1 MVDFCEVKIDVTGVS
16 FHVGR
21 GDIFM
26 DKKICFAVVCALAVV
41 YGCDDDAGLGSKV
54 VETCTRPGET
64 KCTTEGARVVCQ
76 DGVYVPSACESNEA
90 CVAGECVRRCDVATF
105 PKDCDGNVSVTCG
118 PDGYVVRKPCD
129 GTCVGGDCRSSQSG
143 GNVGDDCD
151 ASTFEGRCDG
161 LLDQIV
167 CRDGVETREPC
178 DSDMVCTGKQCSRA
192 CTGDLAVCNAGG
204 DRLLCI
210 DNVIVPT
217 PCPESEVCVDGACGT
232 TCKADFKSC
241 SVDGKSKLF
250 CGSNGLVKSENCPT
264 GFTCNVESG
273 ECTDV
278 AVDADCTPETVPD
291 QCDAD
296 GQVVKC
302 VDGKI
307 EKRACKS
314 PDLTCYLGKC
324 EKLAPCGESTY
335 TPKCIDGGARK
346 ICKGNAEYIEK
357 CATGAV
363 CDGGVCQTIS
373 TVEECKDGS
382 VACVSENIAKKCE
395 NKVWKQYYCTV
406 ENKVCNSGV
415 CKDKSTDLEACVEAE
430 FAPKCD
436 GNTRKVCEFGYI
448 SSYTCEAGQH
458 CKDGICYDDVN
469 IGDPCDDKFTNQCDD
484 EGRLIVCNQGT
495 VEAHSCGDRVCVAGA
510 CVDCNSTNYTAT
522 CADVRSPLV
531 CKEGKIVKDSCAA
544 DKHCENG
551 ACVDSPKAGESCDSN
566 AFSDY
571 CSADGKLLKCD
582 GAVVVERVCEGATP
596 YCLNNSCVACNPAD
610 GARCVAGTG
619 GGVASIVACDAKGTK
634 TETNCAQ
641 GQTTCFGNACAQCD
655 PNQYT
660 KACDGE
666 KKARSCNDKGEI
678 VETNC
683 NTDAICENG
692 ECRKA
697 CQSDT
702 DCGPN
707 HKCNEAKKCEFVPE
721 CTDIGRIEC
730 HAEDGKP
737 TIVRKCEGKGLWK
750 TIATCKTGD
759 VCGADDADSTKLVCR
774 GTNCTE
780 PGLLYCT
787 DNTPTKCVNGRYE
800 KVGTVCTGEKPKC
813 VDGSCRV
820 CQYGETKGTCGVGET
835 TGTTKY
841 TYCKEDNTYGSDIC
855 NNTQNCDINKGC
867 VSKCGAEFKET
878 CKDEG
883 TVSRTRIVCN
893 EKGEKVEQQCAHTEI
908 CTDGQCVDRRTTEK
922 CNAYT
927 YDKNECIEDGKGNV
941 YLEYCGKD
949 GFTYEKCNDDHPGDA
964 NQGQF
969 CGKVG
974 DFTDVGCWKKCS
986 SINVTYCSVQSLTA
1000 GTMGTVGICQNGVDY
1015 KGNAKTGIHT
1025 SAGLCD
1031 ERGASSS
1038 CFVNANSKLIW
1049 NYFSCSH
1056 LNDGGVCNAQTG
1068 SCKDFAVASC
1078 STPSASCNGNKAV
1091 RCALDPASISDT
1103 NHDGYV
1109 RIEEDCS
1116 KIAQGAE
1123 CVTYTLH
1130 GMPMARCASE
1140 QDLQFGGEPKT
1151 KESTL
1156 GRCDNSGAKP
1166 TVKQLHKT
1174 NNNGWL
1180 RIENECSGIGGSTC
1194 KTGETDLS
1202 TSNKKYT
1209 FAYCD

>member
-1 MVDFCEVKIDVTGVS
+1 MTFFAPNGRLLRVKIDVTGVS

-41 YGCDDDAGLGSKV
+41 CGCDDDAGLGSKV

-118 PDGYVVRKPCD
+118 SDGYVVRTPCD
-129 GTCVGGDCRSSQSG
+129 GTCVGGDCRSTQSG

-204 DRLLCI
+204 NRLLCI

-217 PCPESEVCVDGACGT
+217 P
-232 TCKADFKSC
+232 
-241 SVDGKSKLF
+241 
-250 CGSNGLVKSENCPT
+250 
-264 GFTCNVESG
+264 
-273 ECTDV
+273 
-278 AVDADCTPETVPD
+278 
-291 QCDAD
+291 
-296 GQVVKC
+296 
-302 VDGKI
+302 
-307 EKRACKS
+307 
-314 PDLTCYLGKC
+314 
-324 EKLAPCGESTY
+324 
-335 TPKCIDGGARK
+335 
-346 ICKGNAEYIEK
+346 
-357 CATGAV
+357 
-363 CDGGVCQTIS
+363 
-373 TVEECKDGS
+373 
-382 VACVSENIAKKCE
+382 
-395 NKVWKQYYCTV
+395 
-406 ENKVCNSGV
+406 
-415 CKDKSTDLEACVEAE
+415 
-430 FAPKCD
+430 
-436 GNTRKVCEFGYI
+436 
-448 SSYTCEAGQH
+448 
-458 CKDGICYDDVN
+458 
-469 IGDPCDDKFTNQCDD
+469 
-484 EGRLIVCNQGT
+484 
-495 VEAHSCGDRVCVAGA
+495 
-510 CVDCNSTNYTAT
+510 YTAT

-531 CKEGKIVKDSCAA
+531 CKEGKIVKDACAA
-544 DKHCENG
+544 DKHCEKG
-551 ACVDSPKAGESCDSN
+551 VCVDSPKAGEPCDPN

-582 GAVVVERVCEGATP
+582 GTVVVERVCEGATP
-596 YCLNNSCVACNPAD
+596 YCLNHSCVACNPAD
-610 GARCVAGTG
+610 GTQCVAGTG
-619 GGVASIVACDAKGTK
+619 GGVASIVACDANGTK
-634 TETNCAQ
+634 TETACAA

-655 PNQYT
+655 PNQYA

-683 NTDAICENG
+683 NTDGICENG

-721 CTDIGRIEC
+721 CTDIGKIEC
-730 HAEDGKP
+730 YAEEGKAA
-737 TIVRKCEGKGLWK
+737 IVRKCEGKGLWK
-750 TIATCKTGD
+750 TIETCKTGD
-759 VCGADDADSTKLVCR
+759 VCGADDSDATKFVCR
-774 GTNCTE
+774 GIECNN
-780 PGLLYCT
+780 PGLNYCT
-787 DNTPTKCVNGRYE
+787 DNTPTSCVNGRFV
-800 KVGTVCTGEKPKC
+800 KVGTACTGENPKC
-813 VDGSCRV
+813 VGGSCRV
-820 CQYGETKGTCGVGET
+820 CQYGETKGTCGTGET
-835 TGTTKY
+835 TGTSKY
-841 TYCKEDNTYGSDIC
+841 TYCKEDNTYASVVCDE
-855 NNTQNCDINKGC
+855 TQNCNPEKGC
-867 VSKCGAEFKET
+867 VSKCGEDFVAT
-878 CKDEG
+878 CINDG
-883 TVSRTRIVCN
+883 TVSRSRIVCD
-893 EKGEKVEQQCAHTEI
+893 KDGKKVTQQCAHTEI
-908 CTDGQCVDRRTTEK
+908 CRNGKCIDRKTEES

-949 GFTYEKCNDDHPGDA
+949 GFTYKPCNDDHPGDA

>member
-1 MVDFCEVKIDVTGVS
+1 
-16 FHVGR
+16 
-21 GDIFM
+21 M

-129 GTCVGGDCRSSQSG
+129 GTCVGGDCRSTQSG

-151 ASTFEGRCDG
+151 ASTFEGRCD
-161 LLDQIV
+161 
-167 CRDGVETREPC
+167 
-178 DSDMVCTGKQCSRA
+178 
-192 CTGDLAVCNAGG
+192 
-204 DRLLCI
+204 
-210 DNVIVPT
+210 
-217 PCPESEVCVDGACGT
+217 
-232 TCKADFKSC
+232 
-241 SVDGKSKLF
+241 
-250 CGSNGLVKSENCPT
+250 
-264 GFTCNVESG
+264 
-273 ECTDV
+273 
-278 AVDADCTPETVPD
+278 
-291 QCDAD
+291 AD

-302 VDGKI
+302 VGGKI
-307 EKRACKS
+307 VKRACES
-314 PDLTCYLGKC
+314 SNLTCYLGKC

-363 CDGGVCQTIS
+363 CEGGVCQTIS

-415 CKDKSTDLEACVEAE
+415 CKDKSTDLEACVESE

-448 SSYTCEAGQH
+448 SSYACEAGQH

-531 CKEGKIVKDSCAA
+531 CKEGKIVKDSCEA

-551 ACVDSPKAGESCDSN
+551 ACVDSPKAGDPCDPN

-571 CSADGKLLKCD
+571 CSDGKLLKCD
-582 GAVVVERVCEGATP
+582 GTVVVEHVCEGATP

-610 GARCVAGTG
+610 GTRCVAGTG
-619 GGVASIVACDAKGTK
+619 GGVASIVVCDAKGTK

-655 PNQYT
+655 PNQYA

-683 NTDAICENG
+683 NTDGICENG

-721 CTDIGRIEC
+721 CTDIGKIEC
-730 HAEDGKP
+730 YAEEGKAA
-737 TIVRKCEGKGLWK
+737 IVRKCEGKGLWN
-750 TIATCKTGD
+750 TIETCKTGD
-759 VCGADDADSTKLVCR
+759 VCGADDSDATKFVCR
-774 GTNCTE
+774 GIECNN
-780 PGLLYCT
+780 PGLNYCT
-787 DNTPTKCVNGRYE
+787 DNTPTSCVNGRFV
-800 KVGTVCTGEKPKC
+800 KVGTECTGEKPKC
-813 VDGSCRV
+813 VGGSCRV
-820 CQYGETKGTCGVGET
+820 CQYGETKGTCGTGET
-835 TGTTKY
+835 TGTSKY
-841 TYCKEDNTYGSDIC
+841 TYCKEDNTYASVVCDE
-855 NNTQNCDINKGC
+855 TQNCNPEKGC
-867 VSKCGAEFKET
+867 VSKCGEDFVAT
-878 CKDEG
+878 CINDG
-883 TVSRTRIVCN
+883 TVSRSRIVCDKN
-893 EKGEKVEQQCAHTEI
+893 GKKVEQQCAHTEI
-908 CTDGQCVDRRTTEK
+908 CIDGQCVDRKAKES

-949 GFTYEKCNDDHPGDA
+949 GFTYKPCNDTHPGDA
-964 NQGQF
+964 NQGRF

-974 DFTDVGCWKKCS
+974 SFTDVGCWEKCS
-986 SINVTYCSVQSLTA
+986 SINATYCSVQSLTA

-1056 LNDGGVCNAQTG
+1056 LNSSGGCNAQTG

-1078 STPSASCNGNKAV
+1078 STLSASCDGNKAV
-1091 RCALDPASISDT
+1091 RCTLDPASISNT
-1103 NHDGYV
+1103 NRDGYV
-1109 RIEEDCS
+1109 RVEEDCS

-1130 GMPMARCASE
+1130 GMPMARCATE
-1140 QDLQFGGEPKT
+1140 QDLQFGGEPQT
-1151 KESTL
+1151 RESTL

-1166 TVKQLHKT
+1166 TVKQIHKT

-1180 RIENECSGIGGSTC
+1180 RIANECSGIGGSTC
-1194 KTGETDLS
+1194 KTGETNPS
-1202 TSNKKYT
+1202 TSGNKYT

>member
-1 MVDFCEVKIDVTGVS
+1 MRQLVDFCEVKVDVTGVS
-16 FHVGR
+16 FHVER

-129 GTCVGGDCRSSQSG
+129 GTCVGGDCRSTQSG

-151 ASTFEGRCDG
+151 ASTFEGRCD
-161 LLDQIV
+161 
-167 CRDGVETREPC
+167 
-178 DSDMVCTGKQCSRA
+178 
-192 CTGDLAVCNAGG
+192 
-204 DRLLCI
+204 
-210 DNVIVPT
+210 
-217 PCPESEVCVDGACGT
+217 
-232 TCKADFKSC
+232 
-241 SVDGKSKLF
+241 
-250 CGSNGLVKSENCPT
+250 
-264 GFTCNVESG
+264 
-273 ECTDV
+273 
-278 AVDADCTPETVPD
+278 
-291 QCDAD
+291 AD

-302 VDGKI
+302 VGGKI
-307 EKRACKS
+307 VKRACES
-314 PDLTCYLGKC
+314 SNLTCYLGKC

-363 CDGGVCQTIS
+363 CEGGVCQTIS

-415 CKDKSTDLEACVEAE
+415 CKDKSTDLEACVAAE

-448 SSYTCEAGQH
+448 SSYACEAGQH

-551 ACVDSPKAGESCDSN
+551 ACVDSPKAGAPCDPN

-571 CSADGKLLKCD
+571 CSDGKLLKCD
-582 GAVVVERVCEGATP
+582 GTVVVEHVCEGATP

-610 GARCVAGTG
+610 GTRCVAGTG
-619 GGVASIVACDAKGTK
+619 GGVASIVVCDAKGTK

-655 PNQYT
+655 PNQYA

-683 NTDAICENG
+683 NTDGICENG

-721 CTDIGRIEC
+721 CTDIGKIEC
-730 HAEDGKP
+730 YAEEGKAA
-737 TIVRKCEGKGLWK
+737 IVRKCEGKGLWN
-750 TIATCKTGD
+750 TIVTCKTGD
-759 VCGADDADSTKLVCR
+759 VCGADDSDATKFVCR
-774 GTNCTE
+774 GIECNN
-780 PGLLYCT
+780 PGLNYCT
-787 DNTPTKCVNGRYE
+787 DNTPTSCVNGRFV
-800 KVGTVCTGEKPKC
+800 KVGTACTGENPKC
-813 VDGSCRV
+813 VAGSCRV
-820 CQYGETKGTCGVGET
+820 CQYGETKGTCGTGET
-835 TGTTKY
+835 TGTSKY
-841 TYCKEDNTYGSDIC
+841 TYCKEDNTYASVVCDE
-855 NNTQNCDINKGC
+855 TQNCVPEKGC
-867 VSKCGAEFKET
+867 VSKCGEDFVAT
-878 CKDEG
+878 CHDDG
-883 TVSRTRIVCN
+883 TVSRSRTVCDKN
-893 EKGEKVEQQCAHTEI
+893 GQKVKQQCAHTEI
-908 CTDGQCVDRRTTEK
+908 CIGGKCVDRKTNDS

-949 GFTYEKCNDDHPGDA
+949 GFTYKPCNDDHLGDA

-986 SINVTYCSVQSLTA
+986 SINATYCSYSSIS
-1000 GTMGTVGICQNGVDY
+1000 GETMGTVGICQNGVDY

-1025 SAGLCD
+1025 SAGLCNEFD
-1031 ERGASSS
+1031 QAVS
-1038 CFVNANSKLIW
+1038 CFVSPVNPGKLMWNHFACSYINDKKTCNSKRGTCGSFE
-1049 NYFSCSH
+1049 NY
-1056 LNDGGVCNAQTG
+1056 GIG
-1068 SCKDFAVASC
+1068 SC
-1078 STPSASCNGNKAV
+1078 TGLSASCDGNKAV
-1091 RCALDPASISDT
+1091 MCTIDPASVNDK
-1103 NHDGYV
+1103 NKQGYV
-1109 RIEEDCS
+1109 LVEEKCS
-1116 KIAQGAE
+1116 DIGTNAE
-1123 CVTYTLH
+1123 CVTYNLH
-1130 GMPMARCASE
+1130 GVPMARCAFES
-1140 QDLQFGGEPKT
+1140 QDSDGNK
-1151 KESTL
+1151 KSTL
-1156 GRCDNSGAKP
+1156 GLCNGSNLETTSLYRKDGKFGYVTNVSDCEGDKVNGKCVTANTNQS
-1166 TVKQLHKT
+1166 HKG
-1174 NNNGWL
+1174 N
-1180 RIENECSGIGGSTC
+1180 IYSFS
-1194 KTGETDLS
+1194 
-1202 TSNKKYT
+1202 
-1209 FAYCD
+1209 YCD

>member
-1 MVDFCEVKIDVTGVS
+1 
-16 FHVGR
+16 
-21 GDIFM
+21 M

-41 YGCDDDAGLGSKV
+41 CGCDDDAGLGSKV

-118 PDGYVVRKPCD
+118 SDGYVVRKPCD
-129 GTCVGGDCRSSQSG
+129 GTCVGGDCRSTQSG

-204 DRLLCI
+204 NRLLCI

-232 TCKADFKSC
+232 TCKAGFKSC

-278 AVDADCTPETVPD
+278 AAGADCTPETVPD

-296 GQVVKC
+296 GKVVKC
-302 VDGKI
+302 VGGKI
-307 EKRACKS
+307 EKRACES

-448 SSYTCEAGQH
+448 SSYACEAGQH

-484 EGRLIVCNQGT
+484 EGRLVVCNQGT
-495 VEAHSCGDRVCVAGA
+495 VEAHSCGERVCVAGA

-531 CKEGKIVKDSCAA
+531 CKEGKIVKDACAA
-544 DKHCENG
+544 DKHCEKG
-551 ACVDSPKAGESCDSN
+551 VCVDSPKAGEPCDPN

-582 GAVVVERVCEGATP
+582 GTVVVERVCEGATP
-596 YCLNNSCVACNPAD
+596 YCLNHSCVACNPAD
-610 GARCVAGTG
+610 GTQCVAGTG
-619 GGVASIVACDAKGTK
+619 GGVASIVACDANGTK
-634 TETNCAQ
+634 TETACAA

-683 NTDAICENG
+683 NANEICENG

-697 CQSDT
+697 CKSDT
-702 DCGPN
+702 ECGPN
-707 HKCNEAKKCEFVPE
+707 HKCNDANKCEFVPE
-721 CTDIGRIEC
+721 CTEIGKIEC

-737 TIVRKCEGKGLWK
+737 TIVRKCEGLWM
-750 TIATCKTGD
+750 TIETCKTGD
-759 VCGADDADSTKLVCR
+759 VCGADDTDVTKFVCR
-774 GTNCTE
+774 GTDCNK

-787 DNTPTKCVNGRYE
+787 ANTPAKCTNGRLTT
-800 KVGTVCTGEKPKC
+800 VGVVCSGDSPYC
-813 VDGSCRV
+813 VDGVCKV
-820 CQYGETKGTCGVGET
+820 CQHGTTKNTCTTGPT
-835 TGTTKY
+835 TGTKKF

-855 NNTQNCDINKGC
+855 NNTQNCDINNGC
-867 VSKCGAEFKET
+867 VSKCGKDFVAT
-878 CKDEG
+878 CKNDG

-893 EKGEKVEQQCAHTEI
+893 ENGEKVEQKCAHTEI
-908 CTDGQCVDRRTTEK
+908 CKGGECVDRK
-922 CNAYT
+922 KNDSCDAYT
-927 YDKNECIEDGKGNV
+927 YDKNECVEDGKGNV
-941 YLEYCGKD
+941 FLEYCGKD
-949 GFTYEKCNDDHPGDA
+949 GFDYKLCNDDNS

-974 DFTDVGCWKKCS
+974 SFTDVGCWKKCS
-986 SINVTYCSVQSLTA
+986 SIDATYCSYSSTS
-1000 GTMGTVGICQNGVDY
+1000 GETMGTVGICQNGVDY
-1015 KGNAKTGIHT
+1015 KGSAKVGIHT
-1025 SAGLCD
+1025 SAGFCNEFD
-1031 ERGASSS
+1031 QAVS
-1038 CFVNANSKLIW
+1038 CFVSPVNPGKLMW
-1049 NYFSCSH
+1049 NHFACSYI
-1056 LNDGGVCNAQTG
+1056 NDKKTCNAERGTCGSFENYGIG
-1068 SCKDFAVASC
+1068 SC
-1078 STPSASCNGNKAV
+1078 TGLSASCDGNKAV
-1091 RCALDPASISDT
+1091 MCTIDPASVNDK
-1103 NHDGYV
+1103 NKQGYV
-1109 RIEEDCS
+1109 LVEEECS
-1116 KIAQGAE
+1116 DIGANAE
-1123 CVTYTLH
+1123 CVTYNLH
-1130 GMPMARCASE
+1130 GVPMARCAFES
-1140 QDLQFGGEPKT
+1140 QDSDGNK
-1151 KESTL
+1151 KSTL
-1156 GRCDNSGAKP
+1156 GLCNGSNLETTSLYRKDGQFGY
-1166 TVKQLHKT
+1166 VT
-1174 NNNGWL
+1174 NISNCNDK
-1180 RIENECSGIGGSTC
+1180 GIGKCVTAH
-1194 KTGETDLS
+1194 T
-1202 TSNKKYT
+1202 NKSHQGNIYS
-1209 FAYCD
+1209 FSYCD

>member
-1 MVDFCEVKIDVTGVS
+1 
-16 FHVGR
+16 
-21 GDIFM
+21 M

-129 GTCVGGDCRSSQSG
+129 GTCVGGDCRSTQSG

-151 ASTFEGRCDG
+151 ASTFEGRCD
-161 LLDQIV
+161 
-167 CRDGVETREPC
+167 
-178 DSDMVCTGKQCSRA
+178 
-192 CTGDLAVCNAGG
+192 
-204 DRLLCI
+204 
-210 DNVIVPT
+210 
-217 PCPESEVCVDGACGT
+217 
-232 TCKADFKSC
+232 
-241 SVDGKSKLF
+241 
-250 CGSNGLVKSENCPT
+250 
-264 GFTCNVESG
+264 
-273 ECTDV
+273 
-278 AVDADCTPETVPD
+278 
-291 QCDAD
+291 AD

-302 VDGKI
+302 VGGKI
-307 EKRACKS
+307 VKRACES
-314 PDLTCYLGKC
+314 SNLTCYLGKC

-363 CDGGVCQTIS
+363 CEGGVCQTIS

-415 CKDKSTDLEACVEAE
+415 CKDKSTDLEACVESE

-448 SSYTCEAGQH
+448 SSYACEAGQH
-458 CKDGICYDDVN
+458 CKNGICYDDVN

-551 ACVDSPKAGESCDSN
+551 ACVDSPKAGDPCDPN

-571 CSADGKLLKCD
+571 CSDGKLLKCD
-582 GAVVVERVCEGATP
+582 GTVVVEHVCEGATP

-610 GARCVAGTG
+610 GTRCVAGTG
-619 GGVASIVACDAKGTK
+619 GGVASIVVCDAKGTK

-655 PNQYT
+655 PNQYA

-683 NTDAICENG
+683 NTDGICENG

-721 CTDIGRIEC
+721 CTDIGKIEC
-730 HAEDGKP
+730 YAEEGKAA
-737 TIVRKCEGKGLWK
+737 IVRKCEGKGLWK
-750 TIATCKTGD
+750 TIETCKTGD
-759 VCGADDADSTKLVCR
+759 VCGADDSDATKFVCR
-774 GTNCTE
+774 GIECNN
-780 PGLLYCT
+780 PGLNYCT
-787 DNTPTKCVNGRYE
+787 DNTPTSCVNGRFV
-800 KVGTVCTGEKPKC
+800 KVGTACTGENPKC
-813 VDGSCRV
+813 VAGSCRV
-820 CQYGETKGTCGVGET
+820 CQYGETKGTCGTGET
-835 TGTTKY
+835 TGTSKY
-841 TYCKEDNTYGSDIC
+841 TYCKEDNTYASVVCDE
-855 NNTQNCDINKGC
+855 TQNCVPEKGC
-867 VSKCGAEFKET
+867 VSKCGEDFVAT
-878 CKDEG
+878 CINDG
-883 TVSRTRIVCN
+883 TVSRSRIVCD
-893 EKGEKVEQQCAHTEI
+893 KDGKKVTQQCAHTEI
-908 CTDGQCVDRRTTEK
+908 CRNGKCIDRRDNDS

-949 GFTYEKCNDDHPGDA
+949 GFTYKPCNDDHPGDA

-974 DFTDVGCWKKCS
+974 SFTDVGCWEKCS
-986 SINVTYCSVQSLTA
+986 SINATYCSVQSLTA

-1015 KGNAKTGIHT
+1015 EGNAKTGIHT

-1056 LNDGGVCNAQTG
+1056 LNSSGGCNAQTG

-1078 STPSASCNGNKAV
+1078 STPSASCDGNKAV
-1091 RCALDPASISDT
+1091 RCTLDPASISNT
-1103 NHDGYV
+1103 NRDGYV
-1109 RIEEDCS
+1109 RVEEDCS

-1130 GMPMARCASE
+1130 GMPMARCATE
-1140 QDLQFGGEPKT
+1140 QDLQFGGEPQT
-1151 KESTL
+1151 RESTL

-1166 TVKQLHKT
+1166 TVKQIHKT

-1180 RIENECSGIGGSTC
+1180 RIANECSGIGGSTC
-1194 KTGETDLS
+1194 KTGETNPS
-1202 TSNKKYT
+1202 TSGNKYT

>member
-1 MVDFCEVKIDVTGVS
+1 
-16 FHVGR
+16 
-21 GDIFM
+21 M

-129 GTCVGGDCRSSQSG
+129 GTCVGGDCRSTQSG

-151 ASTFEGRCDG
+151 ASTFEGRCD
-161 LLDQIV
+161 
-167 CRDGVETREPC
+167 
-178 DSDMVCTGKQCSRA
+178 
-192 CTGDLAVCNAGG
+192 
-204 DRLLCI
+204 
-210 DNVIVPT
+210 
-217 PCPESEVCVDGACGT
+217 
-232 TCKADFKSC
+232 
-241 SVDGKSKLF
+241 
-250 CGSNGLVKSENCPT
+250 
-264 GFTCNVESG
+264 
-273 ECTDV
+273 
-278 AVDADCTPETVPD
+278 
-291 QCDAD
+291 AD

-302 VDGKI
+302 VGGKI
-307 EKRACKS
+307 VKRACES
-314 PDLTCYLGKC
+314 SNLTCYLGKC

-363 CDGGVCQTIS
+363 CEGGVCQTIS

-415 CKDKSTDLEACVEAE
+415 CKDKSTDLEACVESE

-448 SSYTCEAGQH
+448 SSYACEAGQH

-551 ACVDSPKAGESCDSN
+551 ACVDSPKAGDPCDPN

-571 CSADGKLLKCD
+571 CSDGKLLKCD
-582 GAVVVERVCEGATP
+582 GTVVVEHVCEGATP

-610 GARCVAGTG
+610 GTRCVAGTG
-619 GGVASIVACDAKGTK
+619 GGVASIVVCDAKGTK

-655 PNQYT
+655 PNQYA

-683 NTDAICENG
+683 NTDGICENG

-721 CTDIGRIEC
+721 CTDIGKIEC
-730 HAEDGKP
+730 YAEEGKAA
-737 TIVRKCEGKGLWK
+737 IVRKCEGKGLWT
-750 TIATCKTGD
+750 TIETCKTGD
-759 VCGADDADSTKLVCR
+759 VCGADDADATKFVCR
-774 GTNCTE
+774 GIECNN
-780 PGLLYCT
+780 PGLNYCT
-787 DNTPTKCVNGRYE
+787 DNTPTSCVNGRFV
-800 KVGTVCTGEKPKC
+800 KVGTACTGENPKC
-813 VDGSCRV
+813 VAGSCRV
-820 CQYGETKGTCGVGET
+820 CQYGETKGTCGTGET
-835 TGTTKY
+835 TGTSKY
-841 TYCKEDNTYGSDIC
+841 TYCKEDNTYASVVCDE
-855 NNTQNCDINKGC
+855 TQNCVPEKGC
-867 VSKCGAEFKET
+867 VSKCGEDFVAT
-878 CKDEG
+878 CHDDG
-883 TVSRTRIVCN
+883 TVSRSRTVCDKN
-893 EKGEKVEQQCAHTEI
+893 GQKVKQQCAHTEI
-908 CTDGQCVDRRTTEK
+908 CIGGKCVDRKTNDS

-949 GFTYEKCNDDHPGDA
+949 GFTYKPCNDDHPGDA
-964 NQGQF
+964 NQGRF

-974 DFTDVGCWKKCS
+974 SFTDVGCWEKCS
-986 SINVTYCSVQSLTA
+986 SINATYCSVQSLTA
-1000 GTMGTVGICQNGVDY
+1000 ETMGTVGICQNGVDY

-1056 LNDGGVCNAQTG
+1056 LNSSGGCNAQTG

-1078 STPSASCNGNKAV
+1078 STLSASCDGNKAV
-1091 RCALDPASISDT
+1091 RCTLDPASISNT
-1103 NHDGYV
+1103 NRDGYV
-1109 RIEEDCS
+1109 RVEEDCS

-1130 GMPMARCASE
+1130 GMPMARCATE
-1140 QDLQFGGEPKT
+1140 QDLQFGGEPQT
-1151 KESTL
+1151 RESTL

-1166 TVKQLHKT
+1166 TVKQIHKT

-1180 RIENECSGIGGSTC
+1180 RIANECSGIGGSTC
-1194 KTGETDLS
+1194 KTGETNPS
-1202 TSNKKYT
+1202 TSGNKYT

>member
-1 MVDFCEVKIDVTGVS
+1 
-16 FHVGR
+16 
-21 GDIFM
+21 M

-41 YGCDDDAGLGSKV
+41 CGCDDDAGLGSKV

-118 PDGYVVRKPCD
+118 SDGYVVRTPCD
-129 GTCVGGDCRSSQSG
+129 GTCVGGDCRSTQSG

-151 ASTFEGRCDG
+151 ASKFEGRCD
-161 LLDQIV
+161 
-167 CRDGVETREPC
+167 
-178 DSDMVCTGKQCSRA
+178 A
-192 CTGDLAVCNAGG
+192 
-204 DRLLCI
+204 
-210 DNVIVPT
+210 
-217 PCPESEVCVDGACGT
+217 
-232 TCKADFKSC
+232 
-241 SVDGKSKLF
+241 DGK
-250 CGSNGLVKSENCPT
+250 
-264 GFTCNVESG
+264 
-273 ECTDV
+273 
-278 AVDADCTPETVPD
+278 
-291 QCDAD
+291 
-296 GQVVKC
+296 VVKC
-302 VDGKI
+302 VGGKI
-307 EKRACKS
+307 EKRACES
-314 PDLTCYLGKC
+314 SDLTCYLGKC

-406 ENKVCNSGV
+406 ENKVCNSGL

-448 SSYTCEAGQH
+448 SSYACEAGQH

-469 IGDPCDDKFTNQCDD
+469 IGDPCDEKFTNQCDD

-495 VEAHSCGDRVCVAGA
+495 VETHSCGERVCVAGA
-510 CVDCNSTNYTAT
+510 CVACNSTNYTAT

-551 ACVDSPKAGESCDSN
+551 ACVDSPKAGEPCDPN

-596 YCLNNSCVACNPAD
+596 YCLNHSCVACNPAD
-610 GARCVAGTG
+610 GTQCVAGTG

-634 TETNCAQ
+634 TEKACAA

-683 NTDAICENG
+683 NANEICENG

-697 CQSDT
+697 CQSDA
-702 DCGPN
+702 DCDPN
-707 HKCNEAKKCEFVPE
+707 HKCNDAKKCEFVPE
-721 CTDIGRIEC
+721 CTDIGKIEC
-730 HAEDGKP
+730 YAEEGKAA
-737 TIVRKCEGKGLWK
+737 IVRKCEGKGLWK
-750 TIATCKTGD
+750 TIETCKTGD
-759 VCGADDADSTKLVCR
+759 VCGADDSDATKFVCR
-774 GTNCTE
+774 GIECNN
-780 PGLLYCT
+780 PGLNYCT
-787 DNTPTKCVNGRYE
+787 DNTPTSCVNGRFV
-800 KVGTVCTGEKPKC
+800 KVGTACTGENPKC
-813 VDGSCRV
+813 VAGSCRV
-820 CQYGETKGTCGVGET
+820 CQYGETKGTCGTGET
-835 TGTTKY
+835 TGTSKY
-841 TYCKEDNTYGSDIC
+841 TYCKEDNTYASVVCDE
-855 NNTQNCDINKGC
+855 TQNCVPEKGC
-867 VSKCGAEFKET
+867 VSKCGEDFVAT
-878 CKDEG
+878 CHDDG
-883 TVSRTRIVCN
+883 TVSRSRTVCD
-893 EKGEKVEQQCAHTEI
+893 KDGKKVTQQCAHTEI
-908 CTDGQCVDRRTTEK
+908 CIDGKCVDRKTNDR

-949 GFTYEKCNDDHPGDA
+949 GFTYKACNDDHPRDA

-986 SINVTYCSVQSLTA
+986 NENTTYCSVQSLTA
-1000 GTMGTVGICQNGVDY
+1000 GTMGTVGICQKGKDY
-1015 KGNAKTGIHT
+1015 KGIEKTGIHT

-1031 ERGASSS
+1031 EHGASSS

>member
-1 MVDFCEVKIDVTGVS
+1 
-16 FHVGR
+16 
-21 GDIFM
+21 M

-41 YGCDDDAGLGSKV
+41 CGCDDDAGLGSKV

-118 PDGYVVRKPCD
+118 SDGYVVRKPCD
-129 GTCVGGDCRSSQSG
+129 GTCVGGDCRSTQSG

-151 ASTFEGRCDG
+151 ASKFEGRCD
-161 LLDQIV
+161 
-167 CRDGVETREPC
+167 
-178 DSDMVCTGKQCSRA
+178 A
-192 CTGDLAVCNAGG
+192 
-204 DRLLCI
+204 
-210 DNVIVPT
+210 
-217 PCPESEVCVDGACGT
+217 
-232 TCKADFKSC
+232 
-241 SVDGKSKLF
+241 DGK
-250 CGSNGLVKSENCPT
+250 
-264 GFTCNVESG
+264 
-273 ECTDV
+273 
-278 AVDADCTPETVPD
+278 
-291 QCDAD
+291 
-296 GQVVKC
+296 VVKC
-302 VDGKI
+302 VGGKI
-307 EKRACKS
+307 EKRACES
-314 PDLTCYLGKC
+314 SDLTCYLGKC

-382 VACVSENIAKKCE
+382 VACVSENIANKCE

-448 SSYTCEAGQH
+448 SSYACEAGQH

-484 EGRLIVCNQGT
+484 EGRLVVCNQGT
-495 VEAHSCGDRVCVAGA
+495 VEAHSCGERVCVAGA
-510 CVDCNSTNYTAT
+510 CVACNSTNYTAT

-551 ACVDSPKAGESCDSN
+551 ECVDSPKAGEPCDPN

-582 GAVVVERVCEGATP
+582 GAVVVEHVCEGATP
-596 YCLNNSCVACNPAD
+596 YCLNHSCVACNPAD
-610 GARCVAGTG
+610 GTQCVAGTG
-619 GGVASIVACDAKGTK
+619 GGVASIVACDANGTK
-634 TETNCAQ
+634 TEKACAA

-678 VETNC
+678 VETTC
-683 NTDAICENG
+683 NANEICENG

-697 CQSDT
+697 CKSDT
-702 DCGPN
+702 ECGPN
-707 HKCNEAKKCEFVPE
+707 HKCNDANKCEFVPE
-721 CTDIGRIEC
+721 CTEIGKIEC

-737 TIVRKCEGKGLWK
+737 TIVRKCEGLWM
-750 TIATCKTGD
+750 TIETCKTGD
-759 VCGADDADSTKLVCR
+759 VCRADDTDVTKFVCR
-774 GTNCTE
+774 GTDCNK

-787 DNTPTKCVNGRYE
+787 ANTPAKCTNGRLTT
-800 KVGTVCTGEKPKC
+800 VGVVCSGDSPYC
-813 VDGSCRV
+813 VDGVCKV
-820 CQYGETKGTCGVGET
+820 CQHGTTKNTCTTGPT
-835 TGTTKY
+835 TGTKKF

-855 NNTQNCDINKGC
+855 NNTQNCDINNGC
-867 VSKCGAEFKET
+867 VSKCGKDFVAT
-878 CKDEG
+878 CKNDG

-893 EKGEKVEQQCAHTEI
+893 ENGEKVEQKCAHTEI
-908 CTDGQCVDRRTTEK
+908 CKGGECVDRK
-922 CNAYT
+922 KNDSCDAYT
-927 YDKNECIEDGKGNV
+927 YDKNECVEDGKGNV
-941 YLEYCGKD
+941 FLEYCGKD
-949 GFTYEKCNDDHPGDA
+949 GFDYKLCNDDNS

-974 DFTDVGCWKKCS
+974 SFTDVGCWKKCS
-986 SINVTYCSVQSLTA
+986 NENTTYCSVQSLTA
-1000 GTMGTVGICQNGVDY
+1000 GTMGTVGICQKGKDY
-1015 KGNAKTGIHT
+1015 KGIEKTGIHT

-1031 ERGASSS
+1031 EHGASSS

>member
-1 MVDFCEVKIDVTGVS
+1 
-16 FHVGR
+16 
-21 GDIFM
+21 M

-129 GTCVGGDCRSSQSG
+129 GTCVGGDCRSTQSG

-151 ASTFEGRCDG
+151 ASTFEGRCD
-161 LLDQIV
+161 
-167 CRDGVETREPC
+167 
-178 DSDMVCTGKQCSRA
+178 
-192 CTGDLAVCNAGG
+192 
-204 DRLLCI
+204 
-210 DNVIVPT
+210 
-217 PCPESEVCVDGACGT
+217 
-232 TCKADFKSC
+232 
-241 SVDGKSKLF
+241 
-250 CGSNGLVKSENCPT
+250 
-264 GFTCNVESG
+264 
-273 ECTDV
+273 
-278 AVDADCTPETVPD
+278 
-291 QCDAD
+291 AD

-302 VDGKI
+302 VGGKI
-307 EKRACKS
+307 VKRACES
-314 PDLTCYLGKC
+314 SNLTCYLGKC

-363 CDGGVCQTIS
+363 CEGGVCQTIS

-415 CKDKSTDLEACVEAE
+415 CKDKSTDLEACVESE

-448 SSYTCEAGQH
+448 SSYACEAGQH
-458 CKDGICYDDVN
+458 CKNGICYDDVN

-531 CKEGKIVKDSCAA
+531 CKEGKIVKDSCEA

-551 ACVDSPKAGESCDSN
+551 ACVDSPKAGAPCDPN

-571 CSADGKLLKCD
+571 CSDGKLLKCD
-582 GAVVVERVCEGATP
+582 GTVVVEHVCEGATP

-610 GARCVAGTG
+610 GTRCVAGTG
-619 GGVASIVACDAKGTK
+619 GGVASIVVCDAKGTK

-655 PNQYT
+655 PNQYA

-683 NTDAICENG
+683 NTDGICENG

-721 CTDIGRIEC
+721 CTDIGKIEC
-730 HAEDGKP
+730 YAEEGKAA
-737 TIVRKCEGKGLWK
+737 IVRKCEGKGLWK
-750 TIATCKTGD
+750 TIETCKTGD
-759 VCGADDADSTKLVCR
+759 VCGADDSDATKFVCR
-774 GTNCTE
+774 GIECNN
-780 PGLLYCT
+780 PGLNYCT
-787 DNTPTKCVNGRYE
+787 DNTPTSCVNGRFV
-800 KVGTVCTGEKPKC
+800 KVGTACTGENPKC
-813 VDGSCRV
+813 VAGSCRV
-820 CQYGETKGTCGVGET
+820 CQYGETKGTCGTGET
-835 TGTTKY
+835 TGTSKY
-841 TYCKEDNTYGSDIC
+841 TYCKEDNTYASVVCDE
-855 NNTQNCDINKGC
+855 TQNCVPEKGC
-867 VSKCGAEFKET
+867 VSKCGEDFVAT
-878 CKDEG
+878 CINDG
-883 TVSRTRIVCN
+883 TVSRSRIVCD
-893 EKGEKVEQQCAHTEI
+893 KDGKKVTQQCAHTEI
-908 CTDGQCVDRRTTEK
+908 CRNGKCIDRRDNDS

-949 GFTYEKCNDDHPGDA
+949 GFTYKPCNDDHPGDA

-974 DFTDVGCWKKCS
+974 SFTDVGCWEKCS
-986 SINVTYCSVQSLTA
+986 SINATYCSVQSLTA

-1015 KGNAKTGIHT
+1015 EGNAKTGIHT

-1056 LNDGGVCNAQTG
+1056 LNSSGGCNAQTG

-1078 STPSASCNGNKAV
+1078 STPSASCDGNKAV
-1091 RCALDPASISDT
+1091 RCTLDPASISNT
-1103 NHDGYV
+1103 NRDGYV
-1109 RIEEDCS
+1109 RVEEDCS

-1130 GMPMARCASE
+1130 GMPMARCATE
-1140 QDLQFGGEPKT
+1140 QDLQFGGEPQT
-1151 KESTL
+1151 RESTL

-1166 TVKQLHKT
+1166 TVKQIHKT

-1180 RIENECSGIGGSTC
+1180 RIANECSGIGGSTC
-1194 KTGETDLS
+1194 KTGETNPS
-1202 TSNKKYT
+1202 TSGNKYT

>member
-1 MVDFCEVKIDVTGVS
+1 
-16 FHVGR
+16 
-21 GDIFM
+21 M

-129 GTCVGGDCRSSQSG
+129 GTCVGGDCRSTQSG

-151 ASTFEGRCDG
+151 ASTFEGRCD
-161 LLDQIV
+161 
-167 CRDGVETREPC
+167 
-178 DSDMVCTGKQCSRA
+178 
-192 CTGDLAVCNAGG
+192 
-204 DRLLCI
+204 
-210 DNVIVPT
+210 
-217 PCPESEVCVDGACGT
+217 
-232 TCKADFKSC
+232 
-241 SVDGKSKLF
+241 
-250 CGSNGLVKSENCPT
+250 
-264 GFTCNVESG
+264 
-273 ECTDV
+273 
-278 AVDADCTPETVPD
+278 
-291 QCDAD
+291 AD

-302 VDGKI
+302 VGGKI
-307 EKRACKS
+307 VKRACES
-314 PDLTCYLGKC
+314 SNLTCYLGKC

-363 CDGGVCQTIS
+363 CEGGVCQTIS

-415 CKDKSTDLEACVEAE
+415 CKDKSTDLEACVAAE

-448 SSYTCEAGQH
+448 SSYACEAGQH

-551 ACVDSPKAGESCDSN
+551 ACVDSPKAGAPCDPN

-571 CSADGKLLKCD
+571 CSDGKLLKCD
-582 GAVVVERVCEGATP
+582 GTVVVEHVCEGATP

-610 GARCVAGTG
+610 GTRCVAGTG
-619 GGVASIVACDAKGTK
+619 GGVASIVVCDAKGTK

-655 PNQYT
+655 PNQYA

-683 NTDAICENG
+683 NTDGICENG

-721 CTDIGRIEC
+721 CTDIGKIEC
-730 HAEDGKP
+730 YAEEGKAA
-737 TIVRKCEGKGLWK
+737 IVRKCEGKGLWK
-750 TIATCKTGD
+750 TIETCKTGD
-759 VCGADDADSTKLVCR
+759 VCGADDSDATKFVCR
-774 GTNCTE
+774 GIECNN
-780 PGLLYCT
+780 PGLNYCT
-787 DNTPTKCVNGRYE
+787 DNTPTSCVNGRFV
-800 KVGTVCTGEKPKC
+800 KVGTACTGENPKC
-813 VDGSCRV
+813 VAGSCRV
-820 CQYGETKGTCGVGET
+820 CQYGETKGTCGTGET
-835 TGTTKY
+835 TGTSKY
-841 TYCKEDNTYGSDIC
+841 TYCKEDNTYASVVCDE
-855 NNTQNCDINKGC
+855 TQNCVPEKGC
-867 VSKCGAEFKET
+867 VSKCGEDFVAT
-878 CKDEG
+878 CHDDG
-883 TVSRTRIVCN
+883 TVSRSRTVCDKN
-893 EKGEKVEQQCAHTEI
+893 GQKVKQQCAHTEI
-908 CTDGQCVDRRTTEK
+908 CIDGKCVDRKTNDS

-949 GFTYEKCNDDHPGDA
+949 GFTYKACNDTHPGDA
-964 NQGQF
+964 NQGRF
-969 CGKVG
+969 CGTVG
-974 DFTDVGCWKKCS
+974 SFTDVGCWEKCS
-986 SINVTYCSVQSLTA
+986 SINATYCSVQSLTA

-1056 LNDGGVCNAQTG
+1056 LNSSGGCNAQTG

-1078 STPSASCNGNKAV
+1078 STLSASCDGNKAV
-1091 RCALDPASISDT
+1091 MCTIDPASVNDK
-1103 NHDGYV
+1103 NKQGYV
-1109 RIEEDCS
+1109 LVEEKCS
-1116 KIAQGAE
+1116 DIGTNAE
-1123 CVTYTLH
+1123 CVTYNLH
-1130 GMPMARCASE
+1130 GVPMARCAFES
-1140 QDLQFGGEPKT
+1140 QDSDGNK
-1151 KESTL
+1151 KSTL
-1156 GRCDNSGAKP
+1156 GLCNGSNLEMTSLYRKDGEFGY
-1166 TVKQLHKT
+1166 VT
-1174 NNNGWL
+1174 NVSDCEGDKVNGKCVTANTNQSHNGN
-1180 RIENECSGIGGSTC
+1180 IYSFS
-1194 KTGETDLS
+1194 
-1202 TSNKKYT
+1202 
-1209 FAYCD
+1209 YCD

>member
-1 MVDFCEVKIDVTGVS
+1 
-16 FHVGR
+16 
-21 GDIFM
+21 M

-129 GTCVGGDCRSSQSG
+129 GTCVGGDCRSTQSG

-151 ASTFEGRCDG
+151 ASTFEGRCD
-161 LLDQIV
+161 
-167 CRDGVETREPC
+167 
-178 DSDMVCTGKQCSRA
+178 
-192 CTGDLAVCNAGG
+192 
-204 DRLLCI
+204 
-210 DNVIVPT
+210 
-217 PCPESEVCVDGACGT
+217 
-232 TCKADFKSC
+232 
-241 SVDGKSKLF
+241 
-250 CGSNGLVKSENCPT
+250 
-264 GFTCNVESG
+264 
-273 ECTDV
+273 
-278 AVDADCTPETVPD
+278 
-291 QCDAD
+291 AD

-302 VDGKI
+302 VGGKI
-307 EKRACKS
+307 VKRACES
-314 PDLTCYLGKC
+314 SNLTCYLGKC

-363 CDGGVCQTIS
+363 CEGGVCQTIS

-415 CKDKSTDLEACVEAE
+415 CKDKSTDLEACVESE

-448 SSYTCEAGQH
+448 SSYACEAGQH

-551 ACVDSPKAGESCDSN
+551 ACVDSPKAGDPCDPN

-571 CSADGKLLKCD
+571 CSDGKLLKCD
-582 GAVVVERVCEGATP
+582 GTVVVEHVCEGATP

-610 GARCVAGTG
+610 GTRCVAGTG
-619 GGVASIVACDAKGTK
+619 GGVASIVVCDAKGTK

-655 PNQYT
+655 PNQYA

-683 NTDAICENG
+683 NTDGICENG

-721 CTDIGRIEC
+721 CMDIGKIEC
-730 HAEDGKP
+730 YAEEGKAA
-737 TIVRKCEGKGLWK
+737 IVRKCEGKGLWN
-750 TIATCKTGD
+750 TIETCKTGD
-759 VCGADDADSTKLVCR
+759 VCGADDSDATKFVCR
-774 GTNCTE
+774 GIECNN
-780 PGLLYCT
+780 PGLNYCT
-787 DNTPTKCVNGRYE
+787 DNTPTSCVNGRFV
-800 KVGTVCTGEKPKC
+800 KVGTACTGENPKC
-813 VDGSCRV
+813 VAGSCRV
-820 CQYGETKGTCGVGET
+820 CQYGETKGTCGTGET
-835 TGTTKY
+835 TGTSKY
-841 TYCKEDNTYGSDIC
+841 TYCKEDNTYASVVCDE
-855 NNTQNCDINKGC
+855 TQNCVPEKGC
-867 VSKCGAEFKET
+867 VSKCGEDFVAT
-878 CKDEG
+878 CHDDG
-883 TVSRTRIVCN
+883 TVSRSRTVCDKN
-893 EKGEKVEQQCAHTEI
+893 GQKVKQQCAHTEI
-908 CTDGQCVDRRTTEK
+908 CIDGKCVDRKTNDS
-922 CNAYT
+922 CDAYT

-949 GFTYEKCNDDHPGDA
+949 GFTYKPCNDTHPGDA
-964 NQGQF
+964 NQGRF
-969 CGKVG
+969 CGTVG
-974 DFTDVGCWKKCS
+974 SFTDVGCWEKCS
-986 SINVTYCSVQSLTA
+986 SINATYCSVQSLTA
-1000 GTMGTVGICQNGVDY
+1000 RTMGTVGICQNGVDY
-1015 KGNAKTGIHT
+1015 EGNAKTGIHT

-1056 LNDGGVCNAQTG
+1056 LNSSGGCNAQTG

-1078 STPSASCNGNKAV
+1078 STPSASCDGNKAV
-1091 RCALDPASISDT
+1091 RCTLDPASISNT
-1103 NHDGYV
+1103 NRDGYV
-1109 RIEEDCS
+1109 RVEEDCS

-1130 GMPMARCASE
+1130 GMPMARCATE
-1140 QDLQFGGEPKT
+1140 QDLQFGGEPQT
-1151 KESTL
+1151 RESTL

-1166 TVKQLHKT
+1166 TVKQIHKT

-1180 RIENECSGIGGSTC
+1180 RIANECSGIGGSTC
-1194 KTGETDLS
+1194 KTGETNPS
-1202 TSNKKYT
+1202 TSGNKYT

>member
-1 MVDFCEVKIDVTGVS
+1 
-16 FHVGR
+16 
-21 GDIFM
+21 M

-41 YGCDDDAGLGSKV
+41 CGCDDDAGLGSKV

-118 PDGYVVRKPCD
+118 SDGYVVRKPCD
-129 GTCVGGDCRSSQSG
+129 GTCVGGDCRSTQSG

-151 ASTFEGRCDG
+151 ASKFEGRCD
-161 LLDQIV
+161 
-167 CRDGVETREPC
+167 
-178 DSDMVCTGKQCSRA
+178 A
-192 CTGDLAVCNAGG
+192 
-204 DRLLCI
+204 
-210 DNVIVPT
+210 
-217 PCPESEVCVDGACGT
+217 
-232 TCKADFKSC
+232 
-241 SVDGKSKLF
+241 DGK
-250 CGSNGLVKSENCPT
+250 
-264 GFTCNVESG
+264 
-273 ECTDV
+273 
-278 AVDADCTPETVPD
+278 
-291 QCDAD
+291 
-296 GQVVKC
+296 VVKC
-302 VDGKI
+302 VGGKI
-307 EKRACKS
+307 EKRACES
-314 PDLTCYLGKC
+314 SDLTCYLGKC

-382 VACVSENIAKKCE
+382 VACVSENIANKCE

-448 SSYTCEAGQH
+448 SSYACEAGQH

-484 EGRLIVCNQGT
+484 EGRLVVCNQGT
-495 VEAHSCGDRVCVAGA
+495 VEAHSCGERVCVAGA
-510 CVDCNSTNYTAT
+510 CVACNSTNYTAT

-551 ACVDSPKAGESCDSN
+551 ECVDSPKAGEPCDPN

-582 GAVVVERVCEGATP
+582 GAVVVEHVCEGATP
-596 YCLNNSCVACNPAD
+596 YCLNHSCVACNPAD
-610 GARCVAGTG
+610 GTQCVAGTG
-619 GGVASIVACDAKGTK
+619 GGVASIVACDANGTK
-634 TETNCAQ
+634 TEKACAA

-678 VETNC
+678 VETTC
-683 NTDAICENG
+683 NANEICENG

-697 CQSDT
+697 CKSDT
-702 DCGPN
+702 ECGPN
-707 HKCNEAKKCEFVPE
+707 HKCNDANKCEFVPE
-721 CTDIGRIEC
+721 CTEIGKIEC

-737 TIVRKCEGKGLWK
+737 TIVRKCEGLWM
-750 TIATCKTGD
+750 TIETCKTGD
-759 VCGADDADSTKLVCR
+759 VCGADDTDVTKFVCR
-774 GTNCTE
+774 GTDCNK

-787 DNTPTKCVNGRYE
+787 ANTPAKCTNGRLTT
-800 KVGTVCTGEKPKC
+800 VGVVCSGDSPYC
-813 VDGSCRV
+813 VDGVCKV
-820 CQYGETKGTCGVGET
+820 CQHGTTKNTCTTGPT
-835 TGTTKY
+835 TGTKKF

-855 NNTQNCDINKGC
+855 NNTQNCDINNGC
-867 VSKCGAEFKET
+867 VSKCGKDFVAT
-878 CKDEG
+878 CKNDG

-893 EKGEKVEQQCAHTEI
+893 ENGEKVEQKCAHTEI
-908 CTDGQCVDRRTTEK
+908 CKGGECVDRK
-922 CNAYT
+922 KNDSCDAYT
-927 YDKNECIEDGKGNV
+927 YDKNECVEDGKGNV
-941 YLEYCGKD
+941 FLEYCGKD
-949 GFTYEKCNDDHPGDA
+949 GFDYKLCNDDNS

-974 DFTDVGCWKKCS
+974 SFTDVGCWKKCS
-986 SINVTYCSVQSLTA
+986 NENTTYCSVQSLTA
-1000 GTMGTVGICQNGVDY
+1000 GTMGTVGICQKGKDY
-1015 KGNAKTGIHT
+1015 KGIEKTGIHT

-1031 ERGASSS
+1031 EHGASSS

>member
-1 MVDFCEVKIDVTGVS
+1 
-16 FHVGR
+16 
-21 GDIFM
+21 M

-41 YGCDDDAGLGSKV
+41 CGCDDDAGLGSKV

-64 KCTTEGARVVCQ
+64 KCTTEGVRVVCQ

-118 PDGYVVRKPCD
+118 PDGYVVRTPCD

-204 DRLLCI
+204 NRLLCI

-232 TCKADFKSC
+232 TCKAGFKSC

-250 CGSNGLVKSENCPT
+250 CGSNGLVKSENCPA

-278 AVDADCTPETVPD
+278 AVNADCTPETVPD

-296 GQVVKC
+296 GKVVKC

-307 EKRACKS
+307 EKHACKS
-314 PDLTCYLGKC
+314 SNLTCYLGKC
-324 EKLAPCGESTY
+324 EELAPCGESTY

-346 ICKGNAEYIEK
+346 VCKGDAEYIEK

-363 CDGGVCQTIS
+363 CEGGVCQTIS

-415 CKDKSTDLEACVEAE
+415 CKDKATDLEACVEAE

-551 ACVDSPKAGESCDSN
+551 ACVDSPKAGDHCDPN

-571 CSADGKLLKCD
+571 CSDGKLLKCD
-582 GAVVVERVCEGATP
+582 GTVVVEHVCEGATP

-610 GARCVAGTG
+610 GTRCVAGTG
-619 GGVASIVACDAKGTK
+619 GGMASIVACDAKGTK

-641 GQTTCFGNACAQCD
+641 GKTTCFGNACAQCD
-655 PNQYT
+655 PNQYA

-678 VETNC
+678 VETTC
-683 NTDAICENG
+683 NANEICENG

-702 DCGPN
+702 DCDPN

-721 CTDIGRIEC
+721 CTDIGKSEC
-730 HAEDGKP
+730 YAEEGKAA
-737 TIVRKCEGKGLWK
+737 IVRKCEGKGLWK
-750 TIATCKTGD
+750 TIETCKTGD
-759 VCGADDADSTKLVCR
+759 VCGPDDNDKTKSVCR
-774 GTNCTE
+774 GTQCSN
-780 PGLLYCT
+780 PGLNYCT
-787 DNTPTKCVNGRYE
+787 DNTPTNCVNGRYV
-800 KVGTVCTGEKPKC
+800 KVGTECTGEKPKC

-820 CQYGETKGTCGVGET
+820 CQYGETKGTCGTGET
-835 TGTTKY
+835 TGTSKY
-841 TYCKEDNTYGSDIC
+841 TYCKEDNTYASVVCDE
-855 NNTQNCDINKGC
+855 TQNCVPEKGC
-867 VSKCGAEFKET
+867 VSKCGEGFVAT
-878 CKDEG
+878 CKDGG
-883 TVSRTRIVCN
+883 TVSRSRIVCDKN
-893 EKGEKVEQQCAHTEI
+893 GKKVEQQCAHTEI
-908 CTDGQCVDRRTTEK
+908 CIDGQCVDRRDNDS

-927 YDKNECIEDGKGNV
+927 YDKNECITDSKGNV

-949 GFTYEKCNDDHPGDA
+949 GFTYKACNDDNPGDA

-969 CGKVG
+969 CGTVG
-974 DFTDVGCWKKCS
+974 SFTDVGCWQKCS
-986 SINVTYCSVQSLTA
+986 SINSTYCSYSSTS
-1000 GTMGTVGICQNGVDY
+1000 GETMGTVGICQNGVDY

-1025 SAGLCD
+1025 SAGFCNEFD
-1031 ERGASSS
+1031 QAVS
-1038 CFVNANSKLIW
+1038 CFVSPVNPGKLMW
-1049 NYFSCSH
+1049 NHFACSYI
-1056 LNDGGVCNAQTG
+1056 NDKKTCNAERGTCGSFENYGIG
-1068 SCKDFAVASC
+1068 SCTGLSARCDGNRAVMC
-1078 STPSASCNGNKAV
+1078 TI
-1091 RCALDPASISDT
+1091 DPASVNDK
-1103 NHDGYV
+1103 NKQGYV
-1109 RIEEDCS
+1109 LVEEKCS
-1116 KIAQGAE
+1116 DIGANAE
-1123 CVTYTLH
+1123 CVTYNLH
-1130 GMPMARCASE
+1130 GVPMARCAFES
-1140 QDLQFGGEPKT
+1140 QDSDGNK
-1151 KESTL
+1151 KSTL
-1156 GRCDNSGAKP
+1156 GLCNGSNLETTSLYRKDGKFGY
-1166 TVKQLHKT
+1166 VT
-1174 NNNGWL
+1174 NVSNC
-1180 RIENECSGIGGSTC
+1180 ENDKGIGKCFTANTNQSHNGNIYSF
-1194 KTGETDLS
+1194 S
-1202 TSNKKYT
+1202 
-1209 FAYCD
+1209 YCD

>member
-1 MVDFCEVKIDVTGVS
+1 MRQLVDFCEVKVDVTGVS
-16 FHVGR
+16 FHVER

-129 GTCVGGDCRSSQSG
+129 GTCVGGDCRSTQSG

-151 ASTFEGRCDG
+151 ASTFEGRCD
-161 LLDQIV
+161 
-167 CRDGVETREPC
+167 
-178 DSDMVCTGKQCSRA
+178 
-192 CTGDLAVCNAGG
+192 
-204 DRLLCI
+204 
-210 DNVIVPT
+210 
-217 PCPESEVCVDGACGT
+217 
-232 TCKADFKSC
+232 
-241 SVDGKSKLF
+241 
-250 CGSNGLVKSENCPT
+250 
-264 GFTCNVESG
+264 
-273 ECTDV
+273 
-278 AVDADCTPETVPD
+278 
-291 QCDAD
+291 AD

-302 VDGKI
+302 VGGKI
-307 EKRACKS
+307 VKRACES
-314 PDLTCYLGKC
+314 SNLTCYLGKC

-363 CDGGVCQTIS
+363 CEGGVCQTIS

-415 CKDKSTDLEACVEAE
+415 CKDKSTDLEACVAAE

-448 SSYTCEAGQH
+448 SSYACEAGQH

-551 ACVDSPKAGESCDSN
+551 ACVDSPKAGAPCDPN

-571 CSADGKLLKCD
+571 CSDGKLLKCD
-582 GAVVVERVCEGATP
+582 GTVVVEHVCEGATP

-610 GARCVAGTG
+610 GTRCVAGTG
-619 GGVASIVACDAKGTK
+619 GGVASIVVCDAKGTK

-655 PNQYT
+655 PNQYA

-683 NTDAICENG
+683 NTDGICENG

-721 CTDIGRIEC
+721 CTDIGKIEC
-730 HAEDGKP
+730 YAEEGKAA
-737 TIVRKCEGKGLWK
+737 IVRKCEGKGLWN
-750 TIATCKTGD
+750 TIVTCKTGD
-759 VCGADDADSTKLVCR
+759 VCGADDSDATKFVCR
-774 GTNCTE
+774 GIECNN
-780 PGLLYCT
+780 PGLNYCT
-787 DNTPTKCVNGRYE
+787 DNTPTSCVNGRFV
-800 KVGTVCTGEKPKC
+800 KVGTACTGENPKC
-813 VDGSCRV
+813 VAGSCRV
-820 CQYGETKGTCGVGET
+820 CQC
-835 TGTTKY
+835 
-841 TYCKEDNTYGSDIC
+841 
-855 NNTQNCDINKGC
+855 
-867 VSKCGAEFKET
+867 
-878 CKDEG
+878 
-883 TVSRTRIVCN
+883 
-893 EKGEKVEQQCAHTEI
+893 
-908 CTDGQCVDRRTTEK
+908 
-922 CNAYT
+922 
-927 YDKNECIEDGKGNV
+927 
-941 YLEYCGKD
+941 
-949 GFTYEKCNDDHPGDA
+949 
-964 NQGQF
+964 
-969 CGKVG
+969 
-974 DFTDVGCWKKCS
+974 
-986 SINVTYCSVQSLTA
+986 
-1000 GTMGTVGICQNGVDY
+1000 
-1015 KGNAKTGIHT
+1015 
-1025 SAGLCD
+1025 
-1031 ERGASSS
+1031 
-1038 CFVNANSKLIW
+1038 
-1049 NYFSCSH
+1049 
-1056 LNDGGVCNAQTG
+1056 
-1068 SCKDFAVASC
+1068 
-1078 STPSASCNGNKAV
+1078 
-1091 RCALDPASISDT
+1091 
-1103 NHDGYV
+1103 
-1109 RIEEDCS
+1109 
-1116 KIAQGAE
+1116 
-1123 CVTYTLH
+1123 
-1130 GMPMARCASE
+1130 
-1140 QDLQFGGEPKT
+1140 
-1151 KESTL
+1151 
-1156 GRCDNSGAKP
+1156 
-1166 TVKQLHKT
+1166 
-1174 NNNGWL
+1174 
-1180 RIENECSGIGGSTC
+1180 
-1194 KTGETDLS
+1194 
-1202 TSNKKYT
+1202 
-1209 FAYCD
+1209 